1 MKIWQIKKGQGLT
14 FSNKGNLSSFMI
26 SQSLISQIRDCFVD
40 FPQICDFT
48 CLKLMQLLY
57 NELDVLNE
65 ERSKKHEK

>member
-1 MKIWQIKKGQGLT
+1 
-14 FSNKGNLSSFMI
+14 MI
-26 SQSLISQIRDCFVD
+26 FQSMISQIRDCFVD

-65 ERSKKHEK
+65 QTMKNSSASAVRK